1 MQLLFTVFEKN
12 QGIVTMLTD
21 PLLPPRLCDEFCT
34 LENNEPLQ
42 GGDIVDKFGSVPSQ
56 KDK

>member
-1 MQLLFTVFEKN
+1 
-12 QGIVTMLTD
+12 MLTD